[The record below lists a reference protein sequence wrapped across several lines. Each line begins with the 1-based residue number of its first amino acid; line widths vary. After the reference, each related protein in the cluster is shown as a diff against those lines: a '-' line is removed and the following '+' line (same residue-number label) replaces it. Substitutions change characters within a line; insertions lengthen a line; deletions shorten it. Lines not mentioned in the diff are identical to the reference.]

1 MNYSLELIRLI
12 SVILITF
19 THTRNSF
26 TEGTPFFLFEQLPQI
41 GTVVLS
47 VISGYLYISI
57 TSSKKNSLLYHKT
70 KTLLIPFFIANIA
83 VLIPISLA
91 YYGFNINFLNRLN
104 FDIQLITNGILAL
117 NAPPINPPTYFIRD
131 IFIVFVWIDLL
142 KNRNLY
148 TLIILIPLLIWGKL
162 FLNSSIPIMFSVGV
176 ILAIYYKNI
185 LKYKGKILILISL
198 SILFCYFFY
207 SKEIMI
213 LKYPVAILV
222 FLLSLSIKIPFINV
236 GAYTYL
242 LHLYHSP
249 IMVITYPILAKYIAN
264 PTLNVLA
271 QITISILS
279 IWILHLFIRRH
290 KNLKFL
296 CGGR

>member
-26 TEGTPFFLFEQLPQI
+26 TNGIPFFLFEQLPQI

-47 VISGYLYISI
+47 VISGYLYIRI
-57 TSSKKNSLLYHKT
+57 TSSKKNTLLYYKT
-70 KTLLIPFFIANIA
+70 KTLLIPFFITNIA

-185 LKYKGKILILISL
+185 LKYKGKILILIAL
-198 SILFCYFFY
+198 NILFCYFFY